1 MLLDSLDMVK
11 TCLDTSSSNKQ
22 TLDLII
28 LLNSVIALNKA
39 EEVHQKALNYLLT
52 DFEQFYEQTE
62 IRPHVLQIIG
72 TLKMELM

>member
-1 MLLDSLDMVK
+1 MV
-11 TCLDTSSSNKQ
+11 
-22 TLDLII
+22 
-28 LLNSVIALNKA
+28 ALNKA
-39 EEVHQKALNYLLT
+39 PEVQQKALNYLLT